1 MKKQPLFRVMIL
13 ASLVAAAA
21 FTGCSEA
28 KTEAGNN
35 IPVPPITVEEP
46 PLGDRIPMIMVDG
59 TLYYDTGRESTLQH
73 TCGTMDGEVTSK
85 VDQSQVPTEDNQSNF
100 GTGFGYQYGAEGTIE
115 VYMNEK
121 WFVFESREDT
131 AGEAAGSQKKLPDL

>member
-1 MKKQPLFRVMIL
+1 MKKQPFFYLVIF

-28 KTEAGNN
+28 KTGADNN

-73 TCGTMDGEVTSK
+73 TCGTMDGEGRPKPGAYRGQPVQFWYR
-85 VDQSQVPTEDNQSNF
+85 VWVP
-100 GTGFGYQYGAEGTIE
+100 
-115 VYMNEK
+115 V
-121 WFVFESREDT
+121 
-131 AGEAAGSQKKLPDL
+131 